1 MDSKKLNEITEK
13 INHGGDEHLK
23 PRFITEDLVVYY
35 YGCSRDT
42 IKNVLPA
49 RDKIDILWVYAYGQI
64 LKLEGENL
72 TTIRD
77 KLLSVDLGFG
87 VYNDKIIT
95 FGGDWYRGDNL
106 FMVSCCSTTAV
117 WLPNVKITE
126 YEIENIEQDEYGR
139 EIITL
144 KHKEVKNG

>member
-1 MDSKKLNEITEK
+1 MTVMSILN
-13 INHGGDEHLK
+13 L
-23 PRFITEDLVVYY
+23 
-35 YGCSRDT
+35 
-42 IKNVLPA
+42 
-49 RDKIDILWVYAYGQI
+49 
-64 LKLEGENL
+64 
-72 TTIRD
+72 
-77 KLLSVDLGFG
+77 
-87 VYNDKIIT
+87 YNDKIIT

-117 WLPNVKITE
+117 WLPKVKITE